1 MHRLNLTIDESLYEK
16 TRAIGFVE
24 NKSISQLV
32 RESLQAYLANR
43 ESAKK
48 ATLLLEAEDEKEVL
62 QILQTNE
69 FTGADDFQKKF
80 DL

>member
-1 MHRLNLTIDESLYEK
+1 MHRLNLTIDESLYEQA
-16 TRAIGFVE
+16 RAIGFVE

-62 QILQTNE
+62 QILENDE
-69 FTGADDFQKKF
+69 FTKAADLRKTFE
-80 DL
+80 L